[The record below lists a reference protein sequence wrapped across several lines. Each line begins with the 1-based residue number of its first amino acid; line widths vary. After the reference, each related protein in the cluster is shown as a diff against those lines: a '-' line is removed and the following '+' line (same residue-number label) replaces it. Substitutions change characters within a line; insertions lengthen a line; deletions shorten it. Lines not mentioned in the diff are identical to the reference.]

1 MKTVLKVLSVFVS
14 VIILI
19 LALAFIIIEGRL
31 LFSGDW
37 IIYDSPLMGFI
48 RYLFRLTISVFAFIK
63 SLFGIVFLN
72 NESKN
77 EQMLFGDIM
86 LMISAVVLLIFTTNY
101 VGIVC
106 ISLAAL
112 NLLIRVASNKV
123 KI

>member
-1 MKTVLKVLSVFVS
+1 MKTVLKVLSVFIS

-86 LMISAVVLLIFTTNY
+86 LMISATTILIFATNY
-101 VGIVC
+101 VGVVC

-112 NLLIRVASNKV
+112 NLLISIGINKI
-123 KI
+123 KN

>member
-1 MKTVLKVLSVFVS
+1 MKTVLKVLSVFIS

-101 VGIVC
+101 VGVVC
-106 ISLAAL
+106 ISLATL
-112 NLLIRVASNKV
+112 NLLKGIVNNKI